1 MTDIRSGERRKK
13 KKKWENNKK
22 NGKNERVFFLLQ
34 QRKINLKLSLCF
46 TSINTNMIATVCP
59 RFNYKFILLWVDV
72 FINFNLICFLNT
84 CTFIY
89 AIILFLIPQLFIN
102 MKLVSYFVSLCYYF
116 EFSLIF
122 YLFNNF
128 IWSIILF
135 FVQFDLFIL
144 FYFVQFNLLF
154 YLKIILLII
163 LK

>member
-102 MKLVSYFVSLCYYF
+102 MKLVSYFVF
-116 EFSLIF
+116 HH
-122 YLFNNF
+122 
-128 IWSIILF
+128 F
-135 FVQFDLFIL
+135 FLVLLSFIL
-144 FYFVQFNLLF
+144 FVLF
-154 YLKIILLII
+154 FSDPIQIKFQKARNYHL
-163 LK
+163 